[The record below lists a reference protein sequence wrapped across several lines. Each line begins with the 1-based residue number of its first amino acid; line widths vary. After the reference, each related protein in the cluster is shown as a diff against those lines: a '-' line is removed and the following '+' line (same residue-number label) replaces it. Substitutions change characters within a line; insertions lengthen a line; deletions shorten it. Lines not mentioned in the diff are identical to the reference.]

1 MIDFQN
7 ATLEEHSVECVK
19 SVVKQSSPSAAVS
32 SGVMKLMSFTAFSAA
47 SVKNKVHLYI
57 I

>member
-47 SVKNKVHLYI
+47 SMKNKVHLYI